1 MEGGIGMNIDRSSFQ
16 SIEQLQNQYLNK
28 TRQVQSKDEGAEV
41 SFQSILEQKTKMS
54 QETGLKF
61 SKHATNRLE
70 SRNISL
76 TDSQMQR
83 LNEGFSKAEMKGIKD
98 SLVLLD
104 DLAFIVNTKS
114 STVITAMDQTETS
127 ENIFTNID
135 GAVII

>member
-1 MEGGIGMNIDRSSFQ
+1 MNIDRSSFQ

-83 LNEGFSKAEMKGIKD
+83 LNEGLSKAEMKGIKD

>member
-1 MEGGIGMNIDRSSFQ
+1 MNIDRSSFQ

-41 SFQSILEQKTKMS
+41 SFQSILEQQSKTS
-54 QETGLKF
+54 QDTGLKF

>member
-61 SKHATNRLE
+61 SKHAANRLE

>member
-1 MEGGIGMNIDRSSFQ
+1 MNIDRSSFQ